1 MKKTNILL
9 TILIIS
15 LISGIYFLTN
25 IFNSSNDF
33 KKDFNEFETPS
44 ELKIELDKGIYDL
57 FELSTKLKG
66 IEKSDIDYLITEKGE
81 NPKIIKID
89 LDTIASINK
98 NKTTITFTINDKV
111 FKSIG
116 QFEIDEKQYVKIAL
130 NINDKQID
138 KLAYRQKETSKSF
151 FGIMKYSLLLL
162 FSIIGFLISGIIL
175 LIARKKK

>member
-25 IFNSSNDF
+25 IFNSSNEF
-33 KKDFNEFETPS
+33 KKDFNEFKTPS
-44 ELKIELDKGIYDL
+44 ELKIELEKGVYDV

-81 NPKIIKID
+81 NSKIIEID
-89 LDTIASINK
+89 VDTNNSINK
-98 NKTTITFTINDKV
+98 NKTTVTFTIYDEV

-116 QFEIDEKQYVKIAL
+116 QFEI
-130 NINDKQID
+130 
-138 KLAYRQKETSKSF
+138 S
-151 FGIMKYSLLLL
+151 
-162 FSIIGFLISGIIL
+162 
-175 LIARKKK
+175 